1 MSKIKIILVII
12 GFIGLQGLYAQPCKK
27 KFKDKL
33 EPNAKLISC
42 NETTTFE
49 ELPDGKCLKK
59 TYYTEDYSITELV
72 TFESIDCKV
81 KDGLY
86 EERWDDGTLVNSG
99 FFKKGLKT
107 GEWREGALVGHY
119 VNGER
124 QGRWTSVSKKSGQIE
139 THYDYLNNVLHGNTI
154 YYDSLN
160 RKERVVLYNQGEI
173 VNITEIKYDSLG
185 EPFEKIK
192 DLSIIEPKVE
202 SMPRFP
208 GCDSLGLPELEV
220 KKCAEVKM
228 LKFVYEMIRYPPKS
242 RQKNIQGKVVAS
254 FIIDTDGTIYNIKIM
269 NGVAKDLAQ
278 EVVRILKAMPK
289 WVPGMQRGKA
299 VKVSFTMPIKF
310 KLE

>member
-33 EPNAKLISC
+33 EPNAKLVSC

-49 ELPDGKCLKK
+49 ELPDGKWLKK
-59 TYYTEDYSITELV
+59 TYYTEDLSITELV

-86 EERWDDGTLVNSG
+86 EERWDDGTLVKSG

-107 GEWREGALVGHY
+107 GEWREGSLVGHY

-139 THYDYLNNVLHGNTI
+139 THYDYLNNVLHGNTMH
-154 YYDSLN
+154 YDSLN
-160 RKERVVLYNQGEI
+160 RKESVVLYNQGEI

-185 EPFEKIK
+185 TPFEETYKGVI
-192 DLSIIEPKVE
+192 VE
-202 SMPRFP
+202 SMARFP
-208 GCDSLGLPELEV
+208 GCDSLGLPELEL
-220 KKCAEVKM
+220 KKCAEAKM
-228 LKFVYEMIRYPPKS
+228 LKFVYEMIRYPSESLK
-242 RQKNIQGKVVAS
+242 KNIQGKVVAS
-254 FIIDTDGTIYNIKIM
+254 FTIDTDGRVVDIKII
-269 NGVAKDLAQ
+269 NAVAKDLAQ

-289 WVPGMQRGKA
+289 WVPGTQRGKA
-299 VKVSFTMPIKF
+299 AKVSFTMPITF
-310 KLE
+310 NLE